1 MKNRDALRP
10 CKPMHSTTQSGRT
23 AWHESAGNAVAHLK
37 DALKKDRDWPTAFF
51 EAMALWTLPVETYK
65 GRTYRYLIGGEAF
78 DWLVLSE
85 RLCEEISGQVPQ
97 QEIEDLLFLGRLP
110 ESFDTERI
118 QGLLGV
124 DRYRGYLNFY
134 YGVTVEEG
142 LQLANEL
149 EVLKRNTSNGILFV
163 PDAPEQ
169 VYARL
174 YRDSSSALLARFRME
189 IGSSAKADSITVG
202 ESREFTYWLFKYR
215 LESSDKSRIASD
227 TRKGLQMLERMKSAT
242 ARRTS
247 LTDTE
252 ANP

>member
-1 MKNRDALRP
+1 
-10 CKPMHSTTQSGRT
+10 MHSTTQSGRT
-23 AWHESAGNAVAHLK
+23 EWHESAGHAVAHLK

-51 EAMALWTLPVETYK
+51 EAMALWTLPVETHQ

-78 DWLVLSE
+78 DWLVLAE
-85 RLCEEISGQVPQ
+85 RLCEEISGQIPQ
-97 QEIEDLLFLGRLP
+97 QEIEDLLFAGRLP
-110 ESFDTERI
+110 ESFDSERI

-134 YGVTVEEG
+134 YGVTVEEA

-163 PDAPEQ
+163 TDASEQ
-169 VYARL
+169 AYTRL
-174 YRDSSSALLARFRME
+174 YRDSGSALLARFRLE
-189 IGSSAKADSITVG
+189 IGSAAEADSISVG

-215 LESSDKSRIASD
+215 LKSTDKSRIASD
-227 TRKGLQMLERMKSAT
+227 TRKGLQMLEHMKSAT
-242 ARRTS
+242 GRRAS
-247 LTDTE
+247 RSSAG

>member
-1 MKNRDALRP
+1 MNN
-10 CKPMHSTTQSGRT
+10 TTHNGRT
-23 AWHESAGNAVAHLK
+23 ACHESVGHAVAHLK
-37 DALKKDRDWPTAFF
+37 DALKKGRDWPTAFF
-51 EAMALWTLPVETYK
+51 EAMALWTLPVETHQ

-78 DWLVLSE
+78 DWLVLAE
-85 RLCEEISGQVPQ
+85 RLCGELRGQIPK
-97 QEIEDLLFLGRLP
+97 QEIEDLLFEGRLP

-134 YGVTVEEG
+134 YGVTVEEA

-169 VYARL
+169 AFARL
-174 YRDSSSALLARFRME
+174 YSDSGSTLLARFRLE
-189 IGSSAKADSITVG
+189 IGSTAKADSISVG

-227 TRKGLQMLERMKSAT
+227 TLKGLQMLEIMKSAT
-242 ARRTS
+242 GRRASRTS
-247 LTDTE
+247 PG
-252 ANP
+252 ANA

>member
-1 MKNRDALRP
+1 MNN
-10 CKPMHSTTQSGRT
+10 TTHNGRT
-23 AWHESAGNAVAHLK
+23 ACHESVGHAVAHLK
-37 DALKKDRDWPTAFF
+37 DALKKGRDWPTAFF
-51 EAMALWTLPVETYK
+51 ETMALWTLPVETHQ

-78 DWLVLSE
+78 DWLVLAE
-85 RLCEEISGQVPQ
+85 RLCGEISGKVPQ
-97 QEIEDLLFLGRLP
+97 QGIEDLLFSGRLP

-134 YGVTVEEG
+134 YGVTVEEA

-169 VYARL
+169 AFARL
-174 YRDSSSALLARFRME
+174 YSDSGSTLLARFRLE
-189 IGSSAKADSITVG
+189 IGSTAKADSISVG
-202 ESREFTYWLFKYR
+202 ECREFTYWLFKYR

-227 TRKGLQMLERMKSAT
+227 TLKGLQMLEIMKSAT
-242 ARRTS
+242 GRRASRTGPG
-247 LTDTE
+247 
-252 ANP
+252 ANA